1 MKRDSE
7 NSGNLDQLL
16 RTAIHAKRLV
26 TFALDGTR
34 RVGEPH
40 DYGIINGVPKLFFW
54 QTGGESRS
62 GRPVGWRWAETRT
75 VGYSVRDR
83 LAPPGV
89 DATSLEPAVLSYV
102 PVNDIHDDGYPYHG
116 KHYPAPVR

>member
-62 GRPVGWRWAETRT
+62 GRPVGWRWA
-75 VGYSVRDR
+75 V
-83 LAPPGV
+83 LAKMSQLQILDKKFAGPR
-89 DATSLEPAVLSYV
+89 PAPS
-102 PVNDIHDDGYPYHG
+102 G
-116 KHYPAPVR
+116 KHVQWDTLFATVSPRPESTPQA